1 MTARGY
7 QGGAH
12 QFYVD
17 GSPVVADAFFGGA
30 WHTVLIGSLRAGGKG
45 LFALDVTDPAN
56 IKLLWEIGV
65 DQEPDLGYSF
75 PKPTV
80 ARLHNGKWAVVTGN
94 GYSSLNDKAAL
105 LIIDLETG
113 AITRKLEVTGRTGV
127 PNGLS
132 SPRLADTTATA

>member
-75 PKPTV
+75 PNP
-80 ARLHNGKWAVVTGN
+80 R
-94 GYSSLNDKAAL
+94 
-105 LIIDLETG
+105 
-113 AITRKLEVTGRTGV
+113 
-127 PNGLS
+127 
-132 SPRLADTTATA
+132 SPGCTTASGPWLPETVIPA